1 MNVDFTDQFT
11 VACVRVRVPQSSD
24 SVKLFRKFFRKC
36 SKIRENRTII
46 NIIRI
51 MRIQLCRVAAF
62 DPPPF
67 SSKSVQKP
75 MTSKHTRAPQWRKT

>member
-1 MNVDFTDQFT
+1 LNVDFTDQFT

-24 SVKLFRKFFRKC
+24 SVKFFRKFFRKC
-36 SKIRENRTII
+36 SKIRENGSII

-51 MRIQLCRVAAF
+51 MRIRLFCVAAF

-75 MTSKHTRAPQWRKT
+75 MTSKHTHAPKWRKT